1 MNYFRKTLTLWM
13 LLWLTACQS
22 IQPAPLPA
30 IPPPVTIDLTP
41 STAYWRQAIHDCSG
55 EVPGFSAA
63 VDVVQRK
70 NILSDTTTWVLV
82 SGEPPLPQAYSL
94 GSDHLVWIVNQNNPL
109 ASLSADQI
117 AGIYTGF
124 LPAWGKVDASLA
136 ADWSAKTILPLH
148 YLDGDE
154 LETKFTAE
162 VLDEALVGTNV
173 LTAPGPAEVIG
184 AVTKDESALGF
195 IPSRWMTSTVKE
207 VAAPQSA
214 DFPLTLSMQSAP
226 DDTAA
231 RFIACL
237 QKK

>member
-1 MNYFRKTLTLWM
+1 MNPFRKTLALWM

-22 IQPAPLPA
+22 LQPAPLPT

-41 STAYWRQAIHDCSG
+41 STEYWRQAIHDCSG

-70 NILSDTTTWVLV
+70 NILSDTSAWVLV

-94 GSDHLVWIVNQNNPL
+94 GSDHLVWIVNQNNPV

-124 LPAWGKVDASLA
+124 LPAWGKVDASLPVDFA
-136 ADWSAKTILPLH
+136 ARQITPLH

-154 LETKFTAE
+154 LETR
-162 VLDEALVGTNV
+162 LGDILSGALVGVNA
-173 LTAPGPAEVIG
+173 LAAPGPAEVIQT
-184 AVTKDESALGF
+184 VTRDETALGF
-195 IPSRWMTSTVKE
+195 IPSRWMTSTVKA
-207 VAAPQSA
+207 VDGPKGP
-214 DFPLTLSMQSAP
+214 DFALTLSMNTAP
-226 DDTAA
+226 DDTAV